1 MAAQESMHVSQQA
14 KIIAQ
19 QDVNQAGMDA
29 HQQEADCNKA
39 I

>member
-1 MAAQESMHVSQQA
+1 MHVAQQA

-19 QDVNQAGMDA
+19 QDVNQAAMDA
-29 HQQEADCNKA
+29 HQQEAVSNKA